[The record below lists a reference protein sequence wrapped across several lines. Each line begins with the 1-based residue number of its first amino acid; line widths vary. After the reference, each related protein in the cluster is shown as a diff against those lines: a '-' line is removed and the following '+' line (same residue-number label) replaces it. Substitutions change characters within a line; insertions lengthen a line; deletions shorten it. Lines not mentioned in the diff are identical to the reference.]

1 MVTWLH
7 RLFHLYPIFSMAQQL
22 KNAFNAGDTGDT
34 SLQDYVQDSGQVLT
48 LILKLL
54 VTMVVGTH
62 ES

>member
-1 MVTWLH
+1 MATWLH

-22 KNAFNAGDTGDT
+22 KNAFSAGDTGDM
-34 SLQDYVQDSGQVLT
+34 SLQDYVQDYGQVLT
-48 LILKLL
+48 LILKL

>member
-1 MVTWLH
+1 
-7 RLFHLYPIFSMAQQL
+7 MAQQL